1 MVTLTCV
8 ILCLLDRHE
17 DIQVFHLGY
26 PYVYVYV
33 YVCVEYG
40 HHKCVLF
47 DSELMKY

>member
-33 YVCVEYG
+33 CVEYG